1 MSLRLTKEDEN
12 KSGETPDLLLEGNYS
27 PVGQASR
34 LSKKGIFK
42 WNKCDFTWK
51 YVSVKRLS
59 WWGYQECGPDPPLL
73 LHSNSWI
80 L

>member
-42 WNKCDFTWK
+42 
-51 YVSVKRLS
+51 
-59 WWGYQECGPDPPLL
+59 
-73 LHSNSWI
+73 
-80 L
+80 